1 MEIHFLLGNWEHSY
15 YLNHSA
21 RYIEVFLIFFLMIRN
36 LFFSSSKDRDYAF
49 VYLVLCK
56 SSQLCAVLPIL
67 ELIQTMERQHYV
79 FRSFTFLSG
88 FDLCNMLGCLRS
100 SLWTFFIRL
109 INSSNIILRRFS
121 FLLWLLR
128 YGEVK
133 FMLFLLNTTNSSWI
147 YCRFHFVVSARI
159 PCLISSPLHGFYLQV
174 SKFFLN
180 W

>member
-1 MEIHFLLGNWEHSY
+1 
-15 YLNHSA
+15 
-21 RYIEVFLIFFLMIRN
+21 MIRN

-88 FDLCNMLGCLRS
+88 FDLCNMLGCLMS

-121 FLLWLLR
+121 FLLWLLP

-147 YCRFHFVVSARI
+147 YCRFNFVLSARI
-159 PCLISSPLHGFYLQV
+159 PCLISSPLYGFYLQV
-174 SKFFLN
+174 SKFS
-180 W
+180 

>member
-88 FDLCNMLGCLRS
+88 FDLCNMLGCLMS

-121 FLLWLLR
+121 FLLWLLLVLQQYAKNR
-128 YGEVK
+128 IA
-133 FMLFLLNTTNSSWI
+133 I
-147 YCRFHFVVSARI
+147 YCQFKN
-159 PCLISSPLHGFYLQV
+159 PYCNISQYIANLYQNYNLPITQ
-174 SKFFLN
+174 
-180 W
+180 